1 MIEEQRIAVEAA
13 PLFTPE
19 GIRTAIWVIGL
30 SVAGGVANYLRK
42 RKNGERRL
50 VNRKAFLIDIFVSAF
65 VGVVTYLLC
74 RSWTLD
80 QYLTA
85 ALVGIT
91 SHMGSRA
98 IFLFEQLVANR
109 VPGATVPPDDTHP
122 GMKR

>member
-1 MIEEQRIAVEAA
+1 MIEEQQVAETTLR
-13 PLFTPE
+13 FTPE

-30 SVAGGVANYLRK
+30 SVAGGIANYLRK

-50 VNRKAFLIDIFVSAF
+50 VDGRAFLIDIFVSAF
-65 VGVVTYLLC
+65 VGVVTYFLC
-74 RSWTLD
+74 RSWGLD

-98 IFLFEQLVANR
+98 IFLFEQLIANR
-109 VPGATVPPDDTHP
+109 VPGATIPPDNTNP